1 MCRDKLLQ
9 NHRERNGCLSMTLSA
24 LGIFSAA
31 GAGGV
36 AGTYEL
42 ISTTILGSSQ
52 SIVTFSN
59 LGDYSSTYKHLQ
71 IRMGFGSNNGTT
83 GTYTLLR
90 FNADSG
96 SNYSRHVLEGTGSTV
111 TSSNLIN
118 QSGVFVS
125 PSTGTQ
131 NSLHSESYAID
142 FLDSFSTTKNKTLR
156 AFGGVSSIG
165 HGIILL
171 SGLWRSTS
179 SITSITLEANSGG
192 SSSTYGT
199 GSRFSLYGIR

>member
-1 MCRDKLLQ
+1 MLIPF
-9 NHRERNGCLSMTLSA
+9 GTL
-24 LGIFSAA
+24 AA
-31 GAGGV
+31 SGGV
-36 AGTYEL
+36 PTGDYEL
-42 ISTTILGSSQ
+42 IETALVSTATPS
-52 SIVTFSN
+52 VTFNN
-59 LGDYSSTYKHLQ
+59 LGTYSSTYKHLQ
-71 IRMGFGSNNGTT
+71 IRMGFGSNAGSA

-90 FNADSG
+90 FNGDSG

-118 QSGVFVS
+118 QTGVFVS

-131 NSLHSESYAID
+131 NALHSESHVID

-156 AFGGVSSIG
+156 AFGGVTSLG

-179 SITSITLEANSGG
+179 SITSITLQANSAG

-199 GSRFSLYGIR
+199 GSRFSLYGIKG